1 MSRRASADPSPRPAS
16 GLRPPPAGPSS
27 AEHGGA
33 IAGTEPPVPA
43 IATSGLRKAFGPRVA
58 LHDLTLTV
66 QPGEVFGFLGP
77 NGAGKTTAMK
87 ILLGLVRPSGGEA
100 LIFGRS
106 PAEPA
111 ARRRVGYLPEH
122 FRFQEWATGAELLD
136 FHGRLAGLGAGE
148 RAERLPELLERVG
161 LAGRGG
167 ERVRRYSKG
176 MTQRLGLALAL
187 LHRPDLVLL
196 DEPTSALD
204 PVGRRE
210 VRELVRE
217 LAAGGVTV
225 FLNSHLLTEVE
236 AVCHRVA
243 IVNQGRVVASGPLDD
258 LTGAVAQLRVLLDRV
273 DRQLLALLG
282 RHGQVVRAE
291 GTAVTLAVDTLDVAP
306 DLARLLVSSGYRLYG
321 LVPVQ
326 RSLEDIFVDLVGEVR
341 EG

>member
-1 MSRRASADPSPRPAS
+1 MSRTASAEQA
-16 GLRPPPAGPSS
+16 AV
-27 AEHGGA
+27 
-33 IAGTEPPVPA
+33 AGTRDGVPA
-43 IATSGLRKAFGPRVA
+43 IATSGLRKAYGTRVA
-58 LHDLTLTV
+58 LHDLTLAV

-100 LIFGRS
+100 LVFGRP

-122 FRFQEWATGAELLD
+122 FRFQEWATGDELLH
-136 FHGRLAGLGAGE
+136 FHGRLAGMGAAE
-148 RAERLPELLERVG
+148 RAARVPELLERVG

-217 LAAGGVTV
+217 LADGGVTV

-236 AVCHRVA
+236 AVCDRVA
-243 IVNQGRVVASGPLDD
+243 IVSQGRVVASGPLDD
-258 LTGAVAQLRVLLDRV
+258 LAGAVTQLRVLLDRV
-273 DRQLLALLG
+273 DRQALGLLAG
-282 RHGQVVRAE
+282 HGEVARVE
-291 GTAVTLAVDTLDVAP
+291 GTAVTLAVETLDAAP
-306 DLARLLVSSGYRLYG
+306 DLARELIAAGDRLYG

>member
-1 MSRRASADPSPRPAS
+1 MSRTASADEA
-16 GLRPPPAGPSS
+16 AQV
-27 AEHGGA
+27 
-33 IAGTEPPVPA
+33 AGTGSAVPA
-43 IATSGLRKAFGPRVA
+43 IATSGLRKTFGSRVA
-58 LHDLTLTV
+58 LHDLTLAV

-87 ILLGLVRPSGGEA
+87 ILLGLVRPTGGEA
-100 LIFGRS
+100 LVFGRS

-136 FHGRLAGLGAGE
+136 FHGRLAGLGGAELAG
-148 RAERLPELLERVG
+148 RIPELLERVG

-187 LHRPDLVLL
+187 LARPDLVLL

-217 LAAGGVTV
+217 LAAAGVTV

-236 AVCHRVA
+236 AVCDRVA
-243 IVNQGRVVASGPLDD
+243 IVRQGRVVASGPLDD
-258 LTGAVAQLRVLLDRV
+258 LAGAVTQLRVLLDRV
-273 DRQLLALLG
+273 DRAVLALLEG
-282 RHGQVVRAE
+282 HGQVTRVE
-291 GTAVTLAVDTLDVAP
+291 GTAVTLDVDTLDLAP
-306 DLARLLVSSGYRLYG
+306 ALARELVGAGYRLYG